1 MALELWDAAARM
13 KRSRE
18 ETVTVRTAPR
28 GAIFWGAA
36 LVTAGVVIL
45 LIQQGYVSD
54 EVLNEASRWWPL
66 ILIGAGVAV
75 IFAGSLGAVAIGLA
89 GVLLGALIGGLIGAG
104 SFPTA
109 CGGGDPG
116 PLQTFDEGSLR
127 GNGADV
133 ELDLNC
139 VSLEVTGGDGREW
152 NVEADEE
159 SAPDLELSSGKRDLE
174 IRSGDAVSLGGRRH
188 VAVTLPDD
196 AGTNLSTSLNAG
208 DATLDL
214 AGGHWGAIQVEGNAA
229 AFTVD
234 LSDAAADT
242 VEASLNAGSAGIQFS
257 DQTDVGSVRLSANA
271 GEFHVCVPDGV
282 GLQVT
287 IGSDVAVGH
296 NLDEEGLTEVGDVWR
311 TPGFESADTQIDI
324 VFSGNAAAFTLN
336 PEGGCS

>member
-1 MALELWDAAARM
+1 M
-13 KRSRE
+13 KS
-18 ETVTVRTAPR
+18 APR

-45 LIQQGYVSD
+45 AIQQGYVSD
-54 EVLNEASRWWPL
+54 EILNEAARWWPL

-75 IFAGSLGAVAIGLA
+75 MFAGRLGVVAIGLA
-89 GVLLGALIGGLIGAG
+89 GVLLGALIGGLVGGGG

-109 CGGGDPG
+109 CGGDDPG
-116 PLQTFDEGSLR
+116 PLRAFEDGSFA
-127 GNGADV
+127 GNSGDV

-139 VSLEVTGGDGREW
+139 VTLEVSGGDAPEW
-152 NVEADEE
+152 IVEADEE
-159 SAPDLELSSGKRDLE
+159 SASDLELASAERNLV

-188 VAVTLPDD
+188 VAVTLPEDD
-196 AGTNLSTSLNAG
+196 GTTISASLNAG
-208 DATLDL
+208 NATLDL

-234 LSDAAADT
+234 LSDAEVDSM
-242 VEASLNAGSAGIQFS
+242 EASLNAGSAGIQFS
-257 DQTDVGSVRLSANA
+257 DQTEVGSVRLSANA

-296 NLDEEGLTEVGDVWR
+296 NLDEEGLSEDGDVWR
-311 TPGFESADTQIDI
+311 TPGYANAETQIDI

>member
-1 MALELWDAAARM
+1 MEHYSGGDFVAM
-13 KRSRE
+13 KF
-18 ETVTVRTAPR
+18 APR

-45 LIQQGYVSD
+45 AIQQGYVSD
-54 EVLNEASRWWPL
+54 KIPNAATRWWPV

-75 IFAGSLGAVAIGLA
+75 IFAGRLGVVAIGLA
-89 GVLLGALIGGLIGAG
+89 GVMLGALIGGLVSGGG

-116 PLQTFDEGSLR
+116 PLQAFDEGSFR
-127 GNGADV
+127 GNGAEV
-133 ELDLNC
+133 QLDLNC

-152 NVEADEE
+152 IVEADEE
-159 SAPDLELSSGKRDLE
+159 SASYLELSSGKRDLE
-174 IRSGDAVSLGGRRH
+174 IRSGDAVSLSGRRH
-188 VAVTLPDD
+188 MAVALPADG
-196 AGTNLSTSLNAG
+196 GTNLSTSLNAG

-214 AGGHWGAIQVEGNAA
+214 AGGHWGAIHVEGNAA

-257 DQTDVGSVRLSANA
+257 DQTEVGSVRLSANA

-296 NLDEEGLTEVGDVWR
+296 NLDEEGLTEDGDVWR
-311 TPGFESADTQIDI
+311 TPGYASADTRIDI

>member
-1 MALELWDAAARM
+1 M
-13 KRSRE
+13 KS
-18 ETVTVRTAPR
+18 APR

-36 LVTAGVVIL
+36 LVSAGVVIL
-45 LIQQGYVSD
+45 AIQQGYVSD
-54 EVLNEASRWWPL
+54 EILNEATRWWPL

-75 IFAGSLGAVAIGLA
+75 IFAGRLGAVAIGLA
-89 GVLLGALIGGLIGAG
+89 GVLLGLLIGGLVGGAG

-116 PLQTFDEGSLR
+116 PLRPFEDGSF
-127 GNGADV
+127 GGSSGDV

-139 VSLEVTGGDGREW
+139 VTLEVNGGDAPKW
-152 NVEADEE
+152 IVEADED
-159 SAPDLELSSGKRDLE
+159 SASDLELSSSERNLV

-188 VAVTLPDD
+188 VAVTLPQDD
-196 AGTNLSTSLNAG
+196 GTNISTSLNAG
-208 DATLDL
+208 EATLDL
-214 AGGHWGAIQVEGNAA
+214 NRGHWGAILMDGNAA

-234 LSDAAADT
+234 LSGAD
-242 VEASLNAGSAGIQFS
+242 VDSMEASLNAGSAGIQFS
-257 DQTDVGSVRLSANA
+257 DRTEVGSVRLSANA

-296 NLDEEGLTEVGDVWR
+296 NLDEEGLTEDGDVWR
-311 TPGFESADTQIDI
+311 TANYANAETRIDI